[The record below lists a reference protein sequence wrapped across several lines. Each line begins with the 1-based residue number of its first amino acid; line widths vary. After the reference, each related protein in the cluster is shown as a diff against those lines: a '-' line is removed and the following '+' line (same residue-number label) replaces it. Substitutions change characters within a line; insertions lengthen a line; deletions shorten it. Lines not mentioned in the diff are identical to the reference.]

1 MPLTYLTVGN
11 SYLVAPYS
19 TIFPTTASIGTVS
32 GTSVQIT
39 NITGPPNFTYSI
51 IRNGTTIAT
60 GQTGSTY
67 TDSTVAGSTTYTY
80 QIVST
85 NQYSISNPITI
96 GTVTTPVF
104 IPFSVTGGT
113 ITAGTNNYSIA
124 TFTGTTG
131 TFTPAVTKT
140 YNYFIA
146 AGGGGGGVLGDRVT
160 GGGGAG
166 GYILGS
172 VSLTAGTTYT
182 ITIGGGGPVGTN
194 GSNSTIAGSG
204 LTTIT
209 AVGGGYG
216 GAGNSPAGATGGS
229 GGGGGYSTSG
239 GAGTAGQGF
248 AGNIG
253 YQSGNGTGAHDGGG
267 GGGATSA
274 GGQGTGTTGGGA
286 SALGQGDAGGAGIT
300 ITNTNLPGYNA
311 TSVFCGGGGGGLQ
324 NYGSSGT
331 GGGTAGNGGSGGG
344 GYGVAFYASG
354 TGTPYYV
361 NGITYTTTDVGTAKN
376 GVINTGGGGGGTA
389 GGTPNG
395 VTAGSGGSGI
405 CIITGSGVAIP
416 VISNYNFALPVN
428 PTNNTN
434 ISCGSV
440 GIGAPGAIT
449 LTTNIPSWSFTSGNN
464 VGSLS
469 IFITLGATALAT
481 SQLNYP
487 TTNSQFC
494 VLDITGSTVTGTTW
508 VMMYQ
513 NLVFT
518 TGTRTLSWYMQNGG
532 NTHANAYFTASIG
545 GISGATQ
552 NYTTTNAWVQYSL
565 TFTVITA
572 GTYPIQFTC
581 GVVNNTGAY
590 VVASIGNVVLV

>member
-146 AGGGGGGVLGDRVT
+146 A
-160 GGGGAG
+160 
-166 GYILGS
+166 
-172 VSLTAGTTYT
+172 
-182 ITIGGGGPVGTN
+182 
-194 GSNSTIAGSG
+194 
-204 LTTIT
+204 
-209 AVGGGYG
+209 
-216 GAGNSPAGATGGS
+216 
-229 GGGGGYSTSG
+229 
-239 GAGTAGQGF
+239 
-248 AGNIG
+248 
-253 YQSGNGTGAHDGGG
+253 
-267 GGGATSA
+267 
-274 GGQGTGTTGGGA
+274 
-286 SALGQGDAGGAGIT
+286 
-300 ITNTNLPGYNA
+300 
-311 TSVFCGGGGGGLQ
+311 GGGGGGLQ